1 MGDAK
6 KKKKHTGLIVVLIL
20 VIVLFIGCAALS
32 SGSSSSDEE
41 RGTKEITQQ
50 TETTAGESVG
60 STAESAQAP
69 AEDSTAAETTAETAA
84 EETASSD
91 TTIEEQTLFSA
102 EGVTVIAKEYVTD
115 TVFGDGIRL
124 EIDNDSDKDV
134 GVGCTTLIVNDYMI
148 SDLFAEEVAAGKKS
162 NETLDLY
169 SNELESAGISN
180 VGQIE
185 IYFHLYDPDTYET
198 TYTADKVTIKTNHFD
213 DMDTSPND
221 DGQEL
226 YNQDGIRIVGR
237 YVDED
242 DIWGTGIVLY
252 LENKTDKNVVIQCDD
267 MSINGYMVT
276 PYFSSTVYAGK
287 MAVDEITIL
296 QSDLDENGITSV
308 DDVQLVFN
316 ISDADTYMPIT
327 QSDKIDFTTK

>member
-1 MGDAK
+1 MRK
-6 KKKKHTGLIVVLIL
+6 C
-20 VIVLFIGCAALS
+20 F
-32 SGSSSSDEE
+32 
-41 RGTKEITQQ
+41 
-50 TETTAGESVG
+50 
-60 STAESAQAP
+60 
-69 AEDSTAAETTAETAA
+69 
-84 EETASSD
+84 
-91 TTIEEQTLFSA
+91 
-102 EGVTVIAKEYVTD
+102 
-115 TVFGDGIRL
+115 
-124 EIDNDSDKDV
+124 
-134 GVGCTTLIVNDYMI
+134 
-148 SDLFAEEVAAGKKS
+148 
-162 NETLDLY
+162 
-169 SNELESAGISN
+169 
-180 VGQIE
+180 
-185 IYFHLYDPDTYET
+185 IYFGVVP
-198 TYTADKVTIKTNHFD
+198 NHFD

>member
-32 SGSSSSDEE
+32 SGSSDEE
-41 RGTKEITQQ
+41 SGTKEITQQ
-50 TETTAGESVG
+50 TETTAETTG
-60 STAESAQAP
+60 SAAESAQAP
-69 AEDSTAAETTAETAA
+69 AGESTAAETTAETAA

-134 GVGCTTLIVNDYMI
+134 GVGCTALIVNDYMI

-327 QSDKIDFTTK
+327 QSDKIDFSTK

>member
-134 GVGCTTLIVNDYMI
+134 GVGCTALIVNNYMI

-198 TYTADKVTIKTNHFD
+198 TYTADKVTIKTKERLQNKWYKFN
-213 DMDTSPND
+213 TLS
-221 DGQEL
+221 EL
-226 YNQDGIRIVGR
+226 IFESFSMLFRIRAG
-237 YVDED
+237 
-242 DIWGTGIVLY
+242 VL
-252 LENKTDKNVVIQCDD
+252 CS
-267 MSINGYMVT
+267 SI
-276 PYFSSTVYAGK
+276 S
-287 MAVDEITIL
+287 
-296 QSDLDENGITSV
+296 
-308 DDVQLVFN
+308 
-316 ISDADTYMPIT
+316 
-327 QSDKIDFTTK
+327 